1 MIFKNENGPVPN
13 AISFGKTPST
23 ESVNTVFN
31 KYTAGII
38 KQQTTIMK
46 QMRIYHYTTRAMC
59 YKTVVFFLDN

>member
-1 MIFKNENGPVPN
+1 MAQYPMLFLLEKHP
-13 AISFGKTPST
+13 T